1 MYNHDL
7 TEEKKLSITCEI
19 RKEIFQTIKLI
30 NKESG
35 TIIRLYLK
43 IEWGGKIRRMSR
55 FIFIIV
61 VYTTF

>member
-7 TEEKKLSITCEI
+7 TEEKNLSITCET
-19 RKEIFQTIKLI
+19 RKEIFQPIKLI

-43 IEWGGKIRRMSR
+43 IEWGWQNQANES
-55 FIFIIV
+55 FYFIIV
-61 VYTTF
+61 IYTTF

>member
-7 TEEKKLSITCEI
+7 TEEKNLSITCET
-19 RKEIFQTIKLI
+19 RKEIFQPIKLI

-43 IEWGGKIRRMSR
+43 IE
-55 FIFIIV
+55 
-61 VYTTF
+61 